1 MTKICNKNIIILIIL
16 TIYSYSFINTQTIIE
31 PINNIINHKKEIVTL
46 EDIKIY
52 KNYNS
57 DNHSPKNIIKFII
70 KKNVPFII
78 LSIIAN
84 TIKAIITI
92 LIGINFKNND
102 NKDEEK
108 DNSVQPNIFNDLW
121 QNINKVFKNSNSNLF
136 ILLLIIII
144 VLIIVLYYVQVNLKF
159 YKNRLQTRMYNTLFK
174 KILDQNYESY
184 NETNYN
190 SILNYIDN
198 IINNTLLII
207 TESINIFF
215 I

>member
-84 TIKAIITI
+84 TCLLKSSNFS
-92 LIGINFKNND
+92 LISLSRH
-102 NKDEEK
+102 
-108 DNSVQPNIFNDLW
+108 SVATGLMGGFG
-121 QNINKVFKNSNSNLF
+121 SNVSGLVSVP
-136 ILLLIIII
+136 ICLSIIIFTI
-144 VLIIVLYYVQVNLKF
+144 
-159 YKNRLQTRMYNTLFK
+159 
-174 KILDQNYESY
+174 
-184 NETNYN
+184 
-190 SILNYIDN
+190 
-198 IINNTLLII
+198 
-207 TESINIFF
+207 
-215 I
+215 